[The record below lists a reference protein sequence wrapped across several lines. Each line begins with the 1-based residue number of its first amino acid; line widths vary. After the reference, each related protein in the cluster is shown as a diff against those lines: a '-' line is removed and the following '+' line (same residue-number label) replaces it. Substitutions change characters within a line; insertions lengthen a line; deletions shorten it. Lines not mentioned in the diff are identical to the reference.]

1 MDGIVNNPFSG
12 QEYIQYRNYTFK
24 NETGK
29 IYRVDPATVDMDQ
42 FVRVDTS
49 PERQAA
55 VWKDSFGDF
64 ALARSPVSDVKQ
76 EIDAQAIDAINGFFD
91 GTVSEEELANTFQAL
106 TERFFSACEDAGYP
120 CPLQSKGMTQAMTET
135 FYSEFRRKIL
145 ETAVQRNNAEG
156 ERYVTGEM
164 NAQRN
169 WKYYNSDHYFQSEAA
184 VSAITNGLER
194 LTQGPAYEGFTLPD
208 YKAEG
213 MELYY
218 NFNSAFSSRYAPDGR
233 FLPDGQFM
241 LDPDMVPP
249 ENFQWFYQ
257 SGGDSESREITAQS
271 LTIQY
276 ADGTSEFIDCTT
288 PGFDPTDPTKATTWA
303 SYRDAQGGKHLVAAD
318 FTYNFSKD
326 DLRNVANLL
335 NFSQGDTNQDDA
347 VNRFLRN
354 LQVYSEGYFL
364 RFPQKT
370 SFDCY
375 L

>member
-1 MDGIVNNPFSG
+1 MEGIITNPFSG
-12 QEYIQYRNYTFK
+12 QEYIQYGNLTFK
-24 NETGK
+24 NETDK

-42 FVRVDTS
+42 FVQVDTS
-49 PERQAA
+49 LKSQTTA
-55 VWKDSFGDF
+55 WKAYFSDI
-64 ALARSPVSDVKQ
+64 ALSQSPVADVKK
-76 EIDAQAIDAINGFFD
+76 EIDAKTADAINGFFD
-91 GTVSEEELANTFQAL
+91 GTVSEEELANTFKSLAEQ
-106 TERFFSACEDAGYP
+106 FSDACREAGYP

-135 FYSEFRRKIL
+135 FYNEFRRKIL
-145 ETAVQRNNAEG
+145 ETAVQRNYAEG
-156 ERYVTGEM
+156 QRYVTGEM

-169 WKYYNSDHYFQSEAA
+169 WKYYNSDYYFQSEAA
-184 VSAITNGLER
+184 ISAITNGLER

-208 YKAEG
+208 YKEEG
-213 MELYY
+213 LNLYY
-218 NFNSAFSSRYAPDGR
+218 NFNSAFSNGFSTSE
-233 FLPDGQFM
+233 QFM

-276 ADGTSEFIDCTT
+276 ADGSTEFIDYTT
-288 PGFDPTDPTKATTWA
+288 PGFDSTDPTKATTWA
-303 SYRDAQGGKHLVAAD
+303 TYQDAQGNKHFVFAD

-326 DLRNVANLL
+326 DLRNVADLL
-335 NFSQGDTNQDDA
+335 NFSQGDTDQDDA

-375 L
+375 I